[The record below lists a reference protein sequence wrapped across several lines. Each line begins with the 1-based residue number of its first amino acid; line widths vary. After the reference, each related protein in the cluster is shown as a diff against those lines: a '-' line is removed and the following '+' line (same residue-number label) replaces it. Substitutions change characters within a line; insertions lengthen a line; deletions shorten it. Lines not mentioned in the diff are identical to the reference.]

1 MERVLVFGAKGML
14 GSAIMDSLSS
24 SFELVGFG
32 HEELDVTDEKATRR
46 AISDL
51 EPGIVIHAAAYTD
64 VDGCETNPEESYR
77 VNGQGTLYVVQ
88 ACRET
93 KSRLVYLSTDYVFDG
108 KTSRPY
114 REEDPVNPINV
125 YGKSKL
131 QGEQH
136 VSRLLT
142 DFIIIRTQW
151 LFGKTGKNF
160 VTTVLDSARDGKPMT
175 IIRDQ
180 IGSPTYV
187 MDLSCAIS
195 QLLRKDFRG
204 IFHVANSSFCS
215 WYEFAREILKL
226 AEISHA
232 EIIPVDGTSLGR
244 PALRPQYSVLGCEKL
259 TQETGLAMRP
269 WQEAVWE
276 FVKGGNPS

>member
-215 WYEFAREILKL
+215 WYEFAKKIL
-226 AEISHA
+226 EQRGVQMSVV
-232 EIIPVDGTSLGR
+232 PVDSDSLHQKARR
-244 PALRPQYSVLGCEKL
+244 PRFSALGNFS
-259 TQETGLAMRP
+259 
-269 WQEAVWE
+269 WQKAFGEPLRHWE
-276 FVKGGNPS
+276 DALKDFLRSIDL